1 VPKDVVKHNHLVY
14 IKIMVYCIVLLLLF
28 FPVSLS
34 AGEGITADSY
44 LLVEEDTFNIIT
56 GKDYHTPL
64 PLASTTKVI
73 TTVMA
78 IEYLEGDEIMIPDS
92 GVRKI
97 PRSKLNLIPGRE
109 YSAMDLIKGTLIH
122 SANDAA
128 YTIASHIAGS
138 EEDFAHLMTEKA
150 REIGAYNTQF
160 KNASGLYVEGQYTT
174 CYDLALIFRY
184 AMSNVKFKEII
195 ATKYFTFQDKRRS
208 VVYKNHNRFLFC
220 FDATL
225 GGKTGYT
232 RASKYC
238 YVGAFE
244 KNGKV
249 YILSILGSKDL
260 WGDAK
265 KILSTIYDELPSDK
279 EIQKARATKA
289 SLVSYTKTKTKKTA
303 VKKKT
308 KVPAKSKK
316 KTSTLNE
323 A

>member
-1 VPKDVVKHNHLVY
+1 MRF
-14 IKIMVYCIVLLLLF
+14 IAVLLLLI
-28 FPVSLS
+28 PLSLS
-34 AGEGITADSY
+34 AEDSITAESY
-44 LLVEEDTFNIIT
+44 LLVEEDTFHIIA
-56 GKDYHTPL
+56 GKDFDIPL

-73 TTVMA
+73 TTIMA
-78 IEYLEGDEIMIPDS
+78 IEYLEGDEVIIPDNE
-92 GVRKI
+92 VRRI

-109 YSAMDLIKGTLIH
+109 YNAMDLIKGTLIH

-138 EEDFAHLMTEKA
+138 EEDFARLMTEKA

-160 KNASGLYVEGQYTT
+160 KNASGLFVEGQYTT

-195 ATKYFTFQDKRRS
+195 ATKFFTFRDKRRS

-220 FDATL
+220 FDPTL

-249 YILSILGSKDL
+249 YILSILGSKNL

-265 KILSTIYDELPSDK
+265 NILSTIYDELPSDK
-279 EIQKARATKA
+279 ELQKARATRA
-289 SLVSYTKTKTKKTA
+289 SLASYKKTKTKKA
-303 VKKKT
+303 AIKKKT
-308 KVPAKSKK
+308 KKLAKGKK
-316 KTSTLNE
+316 NLSPE
-323 A
+323 